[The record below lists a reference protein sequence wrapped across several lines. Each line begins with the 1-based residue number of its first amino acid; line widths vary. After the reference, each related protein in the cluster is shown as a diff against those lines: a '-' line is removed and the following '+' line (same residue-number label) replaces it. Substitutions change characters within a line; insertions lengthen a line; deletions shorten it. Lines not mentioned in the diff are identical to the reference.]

1 MDRRIFIRNSG
12 LGLGA
17 VIVTNILGAE
27 KINKPNSI
35 VLPPET
41 GVKHFNLAIAG
52 LIRHTKV
59 SEIADGLIK
68 TKANGFTGVYML
80 NDYIGW
86 NWEPDGDSG
95 FDGCWRLYN
104 IFDFTFSKKKEKY
117 QAYLRE
123 LCEACKSAGLDIYIS
138 FWMPMIGKEMTEYL
152 KNNTKKG
159 IGSGIY
165 EGKPYP
171 TFCTCVEGEG
181 LKVLGQMVEIL
192 MTTFPQIKG
201 LIIATED
208 NGCLLCD
215 DSCPNAHGTV
225 RSDHVANMY
234 ETIEAYMNKVRSDAQ
249 LFVYP
254 WYWKEGYF
262 EKVLPRLKK
271 DYYVVCRLKQFS
283 KQQLELEIPSGP
295 LQDCHIVSEKEG
307 PEIHKWIHKV
317 GASRI
322 LDMTPTATSSDNWF
336 LAAPPHPGR
345 LYRHLKLQSDLGINK
360 FLDYDCG
367 SHIGGTSNEDAIGIF
382 NQQPT
387 ITEDKL
393 LETLAA
399 KRYANNKARE
409 LSIQGWKAFDKGF
422 GYIPMGLGETKS
434 PNWSERFGF
443 GWTLCMSTPIIPENF
458 GADDRMHDFFW
469 FSPYNFFRPAT
480 AQRIEIQFQKMVMHW
495 QEASMCLQ
503 SASILEGNT
512 ESARDAHA
520 ALAHLMCAESA
531 LHFCIGASLSA
542 NSDNKSF
549 KDLLISEIELT
560 TKFNDF
566 FKQHPWV
573 YDNSCWHPQFTP
585 LAQRKTWGDKE
596 GWRYGYRNPFEAK
609 IEVMT
614 RSL

>member
-1 MDRRIFIRNSG
+1 MQRRIFIRNAG

-17 VIVTNILGAE
+17 VLGTNILGAKDVNE
-27 KINKPNSI
+27 PNSM

-41 GVKHFNLAIAG
+41 GVKHFDLAIAG

-59 SEIADGLIK
+59 NEIADGLMK
-68 TKANGFTGVYML
+68 TKANGFSGIYML

-86 NWEPDGDSG
+86 SWEPDGDSG

-104 IFDFTFSKKKEKY
+104 IFDFTLGKKKAIY
-117 QAYLRE
+117 QAYLQE
-123 LCEACKSAGLDIYIS
+123 LCDACKTAGLDIYIS
-138 FWMPMIGKEMTEYL
+138 FWMPMMNKEITEYL
-152 KNNTKKG
+152 QNNTKKG
-159 IGSGIY
+159 LGSGLY

-171 TFCTCVEGEG
+171 TFCTCADGDG
-181 LKVLGQMVEIL
+181 LKVMGQMVEIL
-192 MTTFPQIKG
+192 MGNFPQIKG
-201 LIIATED
+201 LIVATED

-215 DSCPNAHGTV
+215 DSCPHAYGTV

-234 ETIEAYMNKVRSDAQ
+234 ETIEASMNKVRSDAQ

-271 DYYVVCRLKQFS
+271 NYYVVCRLKQYS
-283 KQQLELEIPSGP
+283 RQQLELEIPGGP

-307 PEIHKWIHKV
+307 PEIHKWIDKV

-367 SHIGGTSNEDAIGIF
+367 SHIGGTTNEDAIGIF

-387 ITEDKL
+387 ISENKL

-399 KRYANNKARE
+399 KRYANKKARE
-409 LSIQGWKAFDKGF
+409 LAIQGWKAFDKGF

-443 GWTLCMSTPIIPENF
+443 SWTLCMATPIIPANF
-458 GADDRMHDFFW
+458 GMEDRWHEFFW
-469 FSPYNFFRPAT
+469 FSPYNFFRPQV
-480 AQRIEIQFQKMVMHW
+480 AQRIEIQFQKMTMYW
-495 QEASMCLQ
+495 QEA
-503 SASILEGNT
+503 AIYLEAAADLENT
-512 ESARDAHA
+512 PESTRDVFA
-520 ALAHLMCAESA
+520 ALAHLMCSESA

-542 NSDNKSF
+542 IPDNKSF
-549 KDLLISEIELT
+549 KDLLLSEIELT
-560 TKFNDF
+560 TRFNEF

-596 GWRYGYRNPFEAK
+596 GWLYGYRNPFEAK
-609 IEVMT
+609 IEVMK

>member
-1 MDRRIFIRNSG
+1 MQRRSFIRNSG

-17 VIVTNILGAE
+17 VLTSNLFKSNAAEMPNTAVTISHGDL
-27 KINKPNSI
+27 
-35 VLPPET
+35 
-41 GVKHFNLAIAG
+41 KHFDLAIAG
-52 LIRHTKV
+52 LTRHTKV

-86 NWEPDGDSG
+86 NWEPDGVSG

-104 IFDFTFSKKKEKY
+104 IFDFTLSKKKEIY
-117 QAYLRE
+117 QAYLQD
-123 LCEACKSAGLDIYIS
+123 LCKACKKAGLDIYIS
-138 FWMPMIGKEMTEYL
+138 LWMPMISAEMTEYL
-152 KNNTKKG
+152 QNNTKKG
-159 IGSGIY
+159 IGSGMY
-165 EGKPYP
+165 EDKPYP
-171 TFCTCVEGEG
+171 TFCTCAEGEG
-181 LKVLGQMVEIL
+181 LKVMGQMVEML
-192 MTTFPQIKG
+192 MGKFPQIKG
-201 LIIATED
+201 LIVATED

-234 ETIEAYMNKVRSDAQ
+234 ETIEASMNKVRSDAQ

-271 DYYVVCRLKQFS
+271 DYYVVCRLKQYS
-283 KQQLELEIPSGP
+283 KQQLELEIPGGL

-307 PEIHKWIHKV
+307 PEIHKWIDKV
-317 GASRI
+317 GVTRI

-345 LYRHLKLQSDLGINK
+345 LYRHLKLQSDLGITK

-382 NQQPT
+382 NKQPT
-387 ITEDKL
+387 ISEDKL
-393 LETLAA
+393 LEALAA
-399 KRYANNKARE
+399 KRFLNKKARE
-409 LSIQGWKAFDKGF
+409 LAIRGWKAFDKGF
-422 GYIPMGLGETKS
+422 GYIPMGFGETRN

-443 GWTLCMSTPIIPENF
+443 SWTLCMATPIVPANF
-458 GADDRMHDFFW
+458 GNKECMHEFFW
-469 FSPYNFFRPAT
+469 FSPYNFFRPAM
-480 AQRIEIQFQKMVMHW
+480 AQRIEIQFQKMVLYW
-495 QEASMCLQ
+495 QEASMYLQ
-503 SASILEGNT
+503 SASILEGSI
-512 ESARDAHA
+512 ESTHDANA

-531 LHFCIGASLSA
+531 MHFCIGASLSA
-542 NSDNKSF
+542 NPENKSF
-549 KDLLISEIELT
+549 KDLLLSEINLT

-566 FKQHPWV
+566 YKLYPWV

-596 GWRYGYRNPFEAK
+596 GWRLGYRNPFEAK
-609 IEVMT
+609 IEVMK
-614 RSL
+614 SL

>member
-1 MDRRIFIRNSG
+1 MQRRIFIRNAG

-17 VIVTNILGAE
+17 VLGTNILGAE
-27 KINKPNSI
+27 NVNEPNSM

-41 GVKHFNLAIAG
+41 GVKHFDLAIAG

-59 SEIADGLIK
+59 SEIAKGLIK
-68 TKANGFTGVYML
+68 TQANGFTGVYML

-104 IFDFTFSKKKEKY
+104 IFDFTLSKKKANY
-117 QAYLRE
+117 QAYLQE
-123 LCEACKSAGLDIYIS
+123 LCDACKTAGLDIYIS
-138 FWMPMIGKEMTEYL
+138 YWMPMISKEMTEYL
-152 KNNTKKG
+152 QNNTKKG

-165 EGKPYP
+165 EDKPYP
-171 TFCTCVEGEG
+171 TFCTCAEGEG
-181 LKVLGQMVEIL
+181 LKVMGQMVEIL

-201 LIIATED
+201 LIVATED

-215 DSCPNAHGTV
+215 DSCPHANGTV

-234 ETIEAYMNKVRSDAQ
+234 ETIEASMNKVRSDAQ

-271 DYYVVCRLKQFS
+271 EYYVVCRLKQYS
-283 KQQLELEIPSGP
+283 KQQLELEIPGGP
-295 LQDCHIVSEKEG
+295 LQDCHIVSELEG
-307 PEIHKWIHKV
+307 PEIHKWIDKV

-367 SHIGGTSNEDAIGIF
+367 SHIAGTSNEDAIGIF

-399 KRYANNKARE
+399 KRYANKKARE
-409 LSIQGWKAFDKGF
+409 LAIQGWKAFDKGF
-422 GYIPMGLGETKS
+422 GYIPMGLGDTES

-443 GWTLCMSTPIIPENF
+443 SWTMCMATPIIPSNF
-458 GADDRMHDFFW
+458 GNKDRWHEFFW
-469 FSPYNFFRPAT
+469 FSPYNFFRPAMSE
-480 AQRIEIQFQKMVMHW
+480 RIEIQFQKMILYW
-495 QEASMCLQ
+495 QEAHSYLQ
-503 SASILEGNT
+503 SANDIEGNT
-512 ESARDAHA
+512 EGINDAQV
-520 ALAHLMCAESA
+520 ALAHIMCAQSA
-531 LHFCIGASLSA
+531 LHFCIGASLSV
-542 NSDNKSF
+542 SPENKSF
-549 KDLLISEIELT
+549 KDLLLAEIELT
-560 TKFNDF
+560 SKFNDF
-566 FKQHPWV
+566 LKENPGI
-573 YDNSCWHPQFTP
+573 YDNCTWHPQFTP
-585 LAQRKTWGDKE
+585 LSQRKTWGDKE

-609 IEVMT
+609 IEVMK
-614 RSL
+614 RLL